1 TRRVDTDPGVV
12 MGTVGYM
19 SPEQLKGRA
28 VDQRSDIFSFG
39 AILYEMLSGRRAFH
53 GESTAETM
61 SAILRE
67 DPPEL
72 SETNQRVSPVLERLV
87 HHCLEKNPEERFHS
101 ASDLAFALEAL
112 SGSASSLAETKAITV
127 PIFRSRT
134 RERWMWITATGVLLI
149 AAIGMAFFYFRWAT
163 EQAHTMRFFIT
174 PTEQSSFANSLISP
188 DGRRVAIS
196 VRDSSGKALIWI
208 RSLDSLTMQP
218 LSGTD
223 GASSP
228 FWSPDSRSIAFFA
241 GGKLKKIEVSGG
253 PAQTL
258 CDAGNGAGGT
268 WSTNGVIIFSPD
280 TASSLYR
287 ISSSGGVQTQLTALD
302 ETRLEVSHKY
312 PQFFPDGKH
321 FLYLAQST
329 RAENSAI
336 YVGAL
341 DSKETKFVLNTRAK
355 ATYTPPG
362 YLLFLRDRTLM
373 AQSFDASKL
382 LLTGEPFPL
391 AEQVGFNAVLGN
403 AAFSVSENGTLTYM
417 TGIFGGGQ
425 PALYDRGGK
434 RLGPVGPTGEY
445 FNIFFSPD
453 EKRAA
458 AAMSDPQ
465 SGARDIWLLDIARGA
480 PTRLTL
486 DPAEDFLPIWSP
498 DGSRI
503 VFVSD
508 RDGAGNL
515 YQKSASGAGND
526 ELLFKNN
533 ERKWPGDWSRD
544 GRFIICTNLSP
555 KTKDDLWVLPMTGDQ
570 KPFTYLQNTFNE
582 DHPRF
587 SPDGHFVA
595 YASDQ
600 SGRWEVYVQ
609 TFPVSGGKWIVST
622 NGGAQPRWRRD
633 GKELFFIAPDRK
645 IMAADVKLEGS
656 TFEAGVPKV
665 LFQTNV
671 VSYPNPRNVYD
682 VSADG
687 QRFLIITPPE
697 ETTSTPITVVSN
709 WTAEVKR

>member
-1 TRRVDTDPGVV
+1 
-12 MGTVGYM
+12 
-19 SPEQLKGRA
+19 
-28 VDQRSDIFSFG
+28 
-39 AILYEMLSGRRAFH
+39 
-53 GESTAETM
+53 
-61 SAILRE
+61 
-67 DPPEL
+67 
-72 SETNQRVSPVLERLV
+72 
-87 HHCLEKNPEERFHS
+87 
-101 ASDLAFALEAL
+101 
-112 SGSASSLAETKAITV
+112 
-127 PIFRSRT
+127 
-134 RERWMWITATGVLLI
+134 
-149 AAIGMAFFYFRWAT
+149 
-163 EQAHTMRFFIT
+163 
-174 PTEQSSFANSLISP
+174 
-188 DGRRVAIS
+188 
-196 VRDSSGKALIWI
+196 
-208 RSLDSLTMQP
+208 
-218 LSGTD
+218 
-223 GASSP
+223 
-228 FWSPDSRSIAFFA
+228 
-241 GGKLKKIEVSGG
+241 
-253 PAQTL
+253 
-258 CDAGNGAGGT
+258 
-268 WSTNGVIIFSPD
+268 
-280 TASSLYR
+280 
-287 ISSSGGVQTQLTALD
+287 
-302 ETRLEVSHKY
+302 
-312 PQFFPDGKH
+312 
-321 FLYLAQST
+321 
-329 RAENSAI
+329 
-336 YVGAL
+336 
-341 DSKETKFVLNTRAK
+341 
-355 ATYTPPG
+355 
-362 YLLFLRDRTLM
+362 
-373 AQSFDASKL
+373 
-382 LLTGEPFPL
+382 
-391 AEQVGFNAVLGN
+391 VLGN

-526 ELLFKNN
+526 ELLFKSN